1 MREETPK
8 KVTQLKNEY
17 TKTKTLQTHQAMKVK
32 RKRRRN
38 ITLIL
43 AVSGIFILAL
53 TVRLWS
59 NVQKLADLEAQH
71 VETAEELAET
81 KNNQQELNSQIGK
94 LKDEEYIAK
103 LARSQYYLSKEN
115 ELVFSFP
122 EDNASNANEKE
133 MKEKQNEKQKEQTEK
148 AEKSSADYK
157 NN

>member
-38 ITLIL
+38 ISLIL

-115 ELVFSFP
+115 
-122 EDNASNANEKE
+122 
-133 MKEKQNEKQKEQTEK
+133 
-148 AEKSSADYK
+148 
-157 NN
+157 

>member
-133 MKEKQNEKQKEQTEK
+133 MKEKQKEQTEK